1 MANPELG
8 TKRTCLQCGARFYDL
23 DRAAIVCPKCGHE
36 HTAELFARNRRLRS
50 TAADALPK
58 VKRAPVAAV
67 PAQEGDD
74 EDVDIDVEVEDDSDD
89 ETFEDTAD
97 IGEDDA
103 DVSEVIDTNDDDD
116 QDR

>member
-23 DRAAIVCPKCGHE
+23 NKAVIVCPKCGHE

-58 VKRAPVAAV
+58 PKRAVAAT
-67 PAQEGDD
+67 PETTE
-74 EDVDIDVEVEDDSDD
+74 EDSDIDVEVEDDDSDD
-89 ETFEDTAD
+89 DSFEDGSD
-97 IGEDDA
+97 IGEDDE
-103 DVSEVIDTNDDDD
+103 DVAEVVDTGEDDDP
-116 QDR
+116 DR

>member
-23 DRAAIVCPKCGHE
+23 DRTVIVCPKCGHE

-58 VKRAPVAAV
+58 AKRAAIPAVAAE
-67 PAQEGDD
+67 PAED
-74 EDVDIDVEVEDDSDD
+74 EADIEVEVDDDD
-89 ETFEDTAD
+89 ADEAFEDAAD
-97 IGEDDA
+97 IGEDDD
-103 DVSEVIDTNDDDD
+103 DVAEVIDTANDDDP
-116 QDR
+116 DR